1 MERIFYGPHRDQVA
15 DLYLPAADAP
25 APLVVV
31 LHGGFWRAKFDREHA
46 QPEARA
52 LATLGYAVA
61 NLEYRRVGDGGAWPT
76 TFDDVALALDLLPDL
91 IEDAWP
97 GRIDRVH
104 HQSNGHRRCRHR

>member
-97 GRIDRVH
+97 GRIDRD
-104 HQSNGHRRCRHR
+104 RILYI